1 MSETKF
7 NKTLLSVSHVDF
19 SYPKRNLFTDLN
31 FSIANGERVALVGP
45 NGIGKSTL
53 IDLIRKQIQ
62 PDDGQIICHGE
73 INYVPQVNDQTVIN
87 DSKSAGEKRLDL
99 IENTIWLPGSLLLLD
114 EPTVYLDD
122 TNIQNLLYL
131 LKNYDGAILVASHDL
146 DFINQLC
153 ERTII
158 LQPNNAV
165 YYPGN
170 YAQYLEQKQLD
181 KQAVHNFNE
190 KRDILKQQITEK
202 VSTLKQKRTDYN
214 HFAKTQDNTG
224 RYPSR
229 SHDHVQKGLNSRLK
243 RAERELAK
251 LPEKQHLYQHQLKLP
266 EFKKWPT
273 KIHNY
278 SIKIDQLLSP
288 QNKTLLSN
296 TQLNLQTA
304 DIIGLIGP
312 NGCGKTTLLKY
323 LEHYINQQQSLPPA
337 SYIGLNTTKQKKPA
351 TVADFFYETILSK
364 TEVKRLLVK
373 MDMFVDLTT
382 RLTDLSGGEFAKLA
396 LIKQLYLEQESILL
410 LDEPTN
416 YLDPESVTALA
427 QMLKQS
433 HLTCIIASHNRKFLT
448 QFCQQIYKIKQQRLI
463 ELH

>member
-87 DSKSAGEKRLDL
+87 DSKSAGEKR
-99 IENTIWLPGSLLLLD
+99 
-114 EPTVYLDD
+114 
-122 TNIQNLLYL
+122 
-131 LKNYDGAILVASHDL
+131 
-146 DFINQLC
+146 
-153 ERTII
+153 
-158 LQPNNAV
+158 
-165 YYPGN
+165 
-170 YAQYLEQKQLD
+170 
-181 KQAVHNFNE
+181 
-190 KRDILKQQITEK
+190 DILKQQITEK
-202 VSTLKQKRTDYN
+202 VSTLKQKSTDYN

-351 TVADFFYETILSK
+351 TVADFFHETILSK

-433 HLTCIIASHNRKFLT
+433 HLTCIIASHNCKFLT